1 MEGGLQEGRREFR
14 FAGRSKGERG
24 MGKTN
29 PIHRKSAPLPPLFFP
44 FSVRKKLC
52 GAPLVRHLP
61 KKTYMLAAADKKVV
75 ISLICLESVNVILVV
90 YYYLHCSSGPNPRMT
105 AARREKM

>member
-29 PIHRKSAPLPPLFFP
+29 PIHRKSAPLPLSFSLFL
-44 FSVRKKLC
+44 SEKNCEVR
-52 GAPLVRHLP
+52 PW
-61 KKTYMLAAADKKVV
+61 YD
-75 ISLICLESVNVILVV
+75 ICQ
-90 YYYLHCSSGPNPRMT
+90 R
-105 AARREKM
+105 